1 MIHFLYL
8 VGFAFFVAVAFG
20 AFAAGTNRE
29 KITYGLKIF
38 GQFIVVSLVLAWI
51 FYFLPWK

>member
-8 VGFAFFVAVAFG
+8 IGFALIVAVIFG
-20 AFAAGTNRE
+20 VIENGDM
-29 KITYGLKIF
+29 KQKLLHGLKVF
-38 GQFIVVSLVLAWI
+38 AQFIVVSLVLGWI